1 MDKKISTS
9 IIETYITTQEH
20 QILHEKPFGTGKN
33 HGVLRLIHYVK
44 YRDYNNQ
51 VNTKLEFTFYNKLED
66 TTINL
71 KE

>member
-9 IIETYITTQEH
+9 IIETYITTQNTKFYMKNPSV
-20 QILHEKPFGTGKN
+20 QGKTM
-33 HGVLRLIHYVK
+33 GLLRLIHYVK